1 MTAHRADVIT
11 VSDRASAG
19 SAPDTSG
26 PAAVELLRNAGYTCG
41 DPVVVPDGADS
52 VERAIL
58 DAIGSGARLV
68 VTTGGTGIGP
78 RDATPEGTER
88 VITRR
93 LPGIVEE
100 IRRAASLEKPGGML
114 SRGLAGIADGVA
126 SSSPALVVNVPG
138 SRAAV
143 ASAVPI
149 ILSVAGHV
157 IEQLDGGDH
166 G

>member
-11 VSDRASAG
+11 VSDRAAAG
-19 SAPDTSG
+19 SATDTSG
-26 PAAVELLRNAGYTCG
+26 PAAVELLRSAGFTCG
-41 DPVVVPDGADS
+41 DPVVIPDGADS

-58 DAIGSGARLV
+58 NAIQSGARLV
-68 VTTGGTGIGP
+68 VTTGGTGVGP
-78 RDATPEGTER
+78 RDSTPEGTDR
-88 VITRR
+88 VITRH

-100 IRRAASLEKPGGML
+100 IRRAAVLEKPGGML
-114 SRGLAGIADGVA
+114 SRGHAGVVDG
-126 SSSPALVVNVPG
+126 SALVVNVPG

-143 ASAVPI
+143 ASALPI

-166 G
+166 